1 MADTWFRFYNDAVV
15 DPKVQRLSG
24 DMFKM
29 WVNILCLASKF
40 GGALPKDDLQYSL
53 RMSDSEAQKLVGF
66 FIERNLLDDIGDI
79 VTPHNWDGRQYK
91 SDNSDPTNA
100 ERQKRYR
107 ESKSNGTVT
116 DGRNGSNGVTITA
129 TEQSRTDTET
139 EKKETRAKP
148 AYPPDF
154 ESLFWEKY
162 PRTPVMSKKLA
173 LVEWQKLSEPDK
185 SAAIAAVAPFK
196 EWLAKQKDHPVV
208 HACRFLSQR
217 RFDGFKP
224 VNLLEVVA
232 SKVFVNEGTDAWAAW
247 QAVEKTP
254 CVKGG
259 WYFESEYP
267 PGHERAA

>member
-1 MADTWFRFYNDAVV
+1 VADTWFRFYNDAVI

-53 RMSDSEAQKLVGF
+53 RMSDADARQTIDF
-66 FIERNLLDDIGDI
+66 FIERNLLDDLGDI

-91 SDNSDPTNA
+91 SDNADPTNA

-107 ESKSNGTVT
+107 ESKSNGAVT
-116 DGRNGSNGVTITA
+116 DDRNGSNAVTITA
-129 TEQSRTDTET
+129 TEQSRTDTE
-139 EKKETRAKP
+139 KKETRARP

-154 ESLFWEKY
+154 EALFWDKY

-173 LVEWQKLSEPDK
+173 LSEWQKLSEADR
-185 SAAIAAVAPFK
+185 SAALAAVAPFK

-224 VNLLEVVA
+224 SLEVV
-232 SKVFVNEGTDAWAAW
+232 STKVFVRAGTDAWDAW
-247 QAVEKTP
+247 QAIKKTP
-254 CVKGG
+254 CVNDG
-259 WYFESEYP
+259 WYFETEYP
-267 PGHERAA
+267 PGYEPKAA